1 MVLAN
6 IMKKT
11 RRTLSFSTYFWE
23 SDSMILN
30 LFLEFDFDICILR
43 SDWVGSVLKFISFC
57 CKKARVL

>member
-1 MVLAN
+1 MVLVN
-6 IMKKT
+6 VEKT

-43 SDWVGSVLKFISFC
+43 SDWVESVLKFISFC